1 MKPDIVKTIRYQ
13 NELPSTF
20 LLMQE
25 GLDRI
30 SKITLQAAEE
40 IERLRKENKNLR
52 KLLKQSKLK

>member
-25 GLDRI
+25 GLQKI
-30 SKITLQAAEE
+30 SEITLQAAEE